1 MGDGEK
7 DPGVILISTQ
17 EILTTEIF
25 PVLKRP

>member
-17 EILTTEIF
+17 EILMTEIF
-25 PVLKRP
+25 PVLKRH